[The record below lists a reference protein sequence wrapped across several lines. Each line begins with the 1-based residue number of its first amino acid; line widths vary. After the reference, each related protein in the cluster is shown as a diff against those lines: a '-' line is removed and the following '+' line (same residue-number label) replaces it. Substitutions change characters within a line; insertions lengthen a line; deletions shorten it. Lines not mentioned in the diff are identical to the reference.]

1 MIERLELSA
10 VKKHLRVD
18 HDEEDDLIKGLIDSA
33 KSRCVAYLNRD
44 VFETAE
50 ALQTAVAQ
58 GRELKHPIV
67 IEPHHEQAI
76 LLLVGDWYHNR
87 EAIVSD
93 KAGLPM
99 VVESLL
105 KPDRIR
111 GV

>member
-18 HDEEDDLIKGLIDSA
+18 HDEEDDLIEGLIDSA
-33 KSRCVAYLNRD
+33 KSRCLSYLNRD

-50 ALQTAVAQ
+50 ALQTAVEQ
-58 GRELKHPIV
+58 GKELKFPMV
-67 IEPHHEQAI
+67 LDHHHVQAI
-76 LLLVGDWYHNR
+76 LLLVGDFYYQR
-87 EAIVSD
+87 EAESE
-93 KAGLPM
+93 ARTGLPAA
-99 VVESLL
+99 VESLL